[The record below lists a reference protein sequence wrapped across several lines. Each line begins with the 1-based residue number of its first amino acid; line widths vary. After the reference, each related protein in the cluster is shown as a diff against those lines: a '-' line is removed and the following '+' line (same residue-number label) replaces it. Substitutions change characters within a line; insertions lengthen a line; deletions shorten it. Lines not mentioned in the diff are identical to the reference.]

1 MRQTVFERY
10 GGFASV
16 SRVVTEFYDR
26 VLDSPVASPYFEHTD
41 MRRLIDHQTRFM
53 SQLMG
58 GPASYTDDQ
67 LERVHARLHITDE
80 AFTEVATLLKE
91 TLEDMDFEPED
102 VAEVCDQVV
111 ARKRFIVTG
120 GPR

>member
-26 VLDSPVASPYFEHTD
+26 VLDSPVASRYFEHTD

-67 LERVHARLHITDE
+67 LERVHARLHITEE
-80 AFTEVATLLKE
+80 AFNEVATLLKE
-91 TLEDMDFEPED
+91 TLEDMDYEPED
-102 VAEVCDQVV
+102 VALVFDQVM
-111 ARKRFIVTG
+111 ARKRYIVSG
-120 GPR
+120 GS